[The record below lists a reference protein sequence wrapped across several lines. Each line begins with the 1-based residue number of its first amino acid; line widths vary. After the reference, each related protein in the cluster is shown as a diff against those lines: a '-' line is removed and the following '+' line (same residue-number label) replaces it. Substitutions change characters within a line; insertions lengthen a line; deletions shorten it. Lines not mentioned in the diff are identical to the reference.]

1 MSTLLG
7 ICAVV
12 CTLSFVMITFAIL
25 RAVRKFE
32 DVSNEVSK
40 TAESARLS
48 LVEIRAI
55 SKQVEQL
62 TSAVELP
69 LQRAASEVGDVGHR
83 AAQLSHAML
92 NEVEGPIRTTVAML
106 VGLRTGTR
114 SLVNLLSRRAGRTQS
129 NGGYSH
135 E

>member
-7 ICAVV
+7 VCAVV
-12 CTLSFVMITFAIL
+12 CTIGFVMIAVAVV
-25 RAVRKFE
+25 RALRKFE
-32 DVSNEVSK
+32 DVSGEVSK

-48 LVEIRAI
+48 LAEIRAI
-55 SKQVEQL
+55 AKQVEQL
-62 TSAVELP
+62 TSSVELP

-114 SLVNLLSRRAGRTQS
+114 SLVNLLSRRAGRSQF